1 MLREIRYRHDF
12 INSLRVIEVA
22 KRNMLE
28 FKVHL
33 FEQDEHGII
42 IILTKSC
49 EV

>member
-1 MLREIRYRHDF
+1 
-12 INSLRVIEVA
+12 
-22 KRNMLE
+22 MLE

-42 IILTKSC
+42 IIIIIIIIILTKSC

>member
-1 MLREIRYRHDF
+1 
-12 INSLRVIEVA
+12 
-22 KRNMLE
+22 MLE

-42 IILTKSC
+42 IIIIIIIKSC

>member
-1 MLREIRYRHDF
+1 
-12 INSLRVIEVA
+12 
-22 KRNMLE
+22 MLE

-42 IILTKSC
+42 IIIIIIIIIKSC

>member
-1 MLREIRYRHDF
+1 
-12 INSLRVIEVA
+12 
-22 KRNMLE
+22 MLE

-42 IILTKSC
+42 IIIIIIIILTKSC

>member
-1 MLREIRYRHDF
+1 
-12 INSLRVIEVA
+12 
-22 KRNMLE
+22 MLE

-33 FEQDEHGII
+33 FERDEHGIIIIIIII